1 MKNGKSTAVV
11 RRPGNNRR
19 AVVVSNT
26 SSMLPT
32 KGAGRVT
39 AQTTTRH
46 YLANSKAFVSE
57 TVLSTTQSIYGLGSQ
72 FTAGTLIFS
81 AEQLSAAAKVF
92 IQSFDKYQ
100 ISNIEIFVT
109 YTIKSLTGRVERNA
123 PVNLWFYEDTDCDA
137 SSATSWLR
145 VRDRRNLGMVTL
157 NSLTPMKRLL
167 SFKPTPSYDTST
179 VVSQSPANIVPKK
192 GQWLDAL
199 NLSQQMAGFRF
210 FGASPAQDSS
220 AQSYEFKLDFSTRY
234 TVSMQQPI

>member
-11 RRPGNNRR
+11 RRPNNRR
-19 AVVVSNT
+19 AVVLSNT

-39 AQTTTRH
+39 SQTTTRH
-46 YLANSKAFVSE
+46 YLARANAFVSE
-57 TVLSTTQSIYGLGSQ
+57 SVLSTSQSLYGLGSQ
-72 FTAGTLIFS
+72 FTAGTLTFS
-81 AEQLSAAAKVF
+81 AEQLSAAAKIF

-100 ISNIEIFVT
+100 ITNVEIFVT
-109 YTIKSLTGRVERNA
+109 FTARSLTGKVERNV
-123 PVNLWFYEDTDCDA
+123 PVNLWFYEDTDCDSA
-137 SSATSWLR
+137 SATSWLR

-167 SFKPTPSYDTST
+167 SFKPTPSYDTSS
-179 VVSQSPANIVPKK
+179 VISQSPSNIVPKK

-210 FGASPAQDSS
+210 FGACPAQDSS
-220 AQSYEFKLDFSTRY
+220 AQSYEFKLDFSARY